1 VLIEWCG
8 VPRVRWY
15 GREGLYRVAVLD
27 LMGPSLSDLFYTCQ
41 KHFSLKTVLMLADQM
56 VRFSFPLSQN

>member
-1 VLIEWCG
+1 MLIEWCG

-56 VRFSFPLSQN
+56 VRFSLPLSQN

>member
-1 VLIEWCG
+1 MLIEWCG